1 MQCRQLLY
9 DMPEINP
16 PNQPMGMQTF
26 CIRMSQE
33 MREEVA
39 RIAAREERQE
49 SWVVRKAIEAFIA
62 GYEAQED
69 APAEL

>member
-1 MQCRQLLY
+1 
-9 DMPEINP
+9 
-16 PNQPMGMQTF
+16 MQTF
-26 CIRMSQE
+26 CIRISQE

-62 GYEAQED
+62 GYQIPED